1 MSLRDRLS
9 WLFGGREEVNLTEG
23 GIGRPLFFL
32 SLPIVVTNLLQTAYN
47 LADTFWLGQFST
59 TALAA
64 ITFAFPMVFLLIS
77 LGMGVSVAGSILVA
91 QNTGKGDRRAA
102 EYAASQ
108 TVTFSLAVS
117 AVAGVVGFFFVE
129 DFLRLLGAS
138 AKTLPAA
145 TSYMQVIALGL
156 PFMFGFFIFISLMRG
171 AGDTV
176 TPMLV
181 MLGTVVLNILID
193 PVLIFGFDGNPLFAI
208 LGVEGLESSLL
219 ASTGYTGSGVAGAAL
234 ATVFSRALAMV
245 VGLAIMFHGA
255 HGIEINLRDMAP
267 DVEYARRIVA
277 LGVPASIEGTGRALS
292 VNLFLVIVSLFPQ
305 YVVAAFGIGIRVF
318 SVIFLPAIA
327 VGRGVET
334 MAGQNIGAGK
344 PDRAERSAAL
354 ASVAMFLA
362 LSTLGVVVFAFPE
375 PIVSAFTDDAQVVEV
390 GAEFLRWVA
399 PSFGFIGVLRAYTGA
414 FRGAG
419 KTLVAAVISIATLA
433 VIRLPFAWVASQYV
447 PGVFELPRQGVWAA
461 FLVSN
466 ALGALIAYSWYRTG
480 SWRDAD
486 ATTGPRGAPTDDD

>member
-1 MSLRDRLS
+1 MSLRERLS
-9 WLFGGREEVNLTEG
+9 GLFGGREEVNLTEG
-23 GIGRPLFFL
+23 GIGWPLFFL

-47 LADTFWLGQFST
+47 LADTFWLGQYST

-117 AVAGVVGFFFVE
+117 AVAGVVGYLVVE

-138 AKTLPAA
+138 AETLPAA
-145 TSYMQVIALGL
+145 TGYMQVIALGL

-176 TPMLV
+176 TPMVV
-181 MLGTVVLNILID
+181 MFGTVVLNILID

-208 LGVEGLESSLL
+208 LGLGGLESTLL
-219 ASTGYTGSGVAGAAL
+219 AQTGYTGSGIAGAAI
-234 ATVFSRALAMV
+234 ATIFSRALAMV
-245 VGLAIMFHGA
+245 VGLAIMFRGS

-267 DVEYARRIVA
+267 DPTYARRIVA

-305 YVVAAFGIGIRVF
+305 YVVAAFGIGVRVF

-344 PDRAERSAAL
+344 PDRAARSVGV
-354 ASVAMFLA
+354 ASGAMFLV
-362 LSTLGVVVFAFPE
+362 LSAMGVLVFAFPV
-375 PIVSAFTDDAQVVEV
+375 PIVSAFTDDPQVVEV

-419 KTLVAAVISIATLA
+419 KTLVAAVISISTLA
-433 VIRLPFAWVASQYV
+433 VIRLPFAWVASQYA
-447 PGVFELPRQGVWAA
+447 PGLFPLPRQGVWAA

-466 ALGALIAYSWYRTG
+466 ALGALIAFTWYRTG

-486 ATTGPRGAPTDDD
+486 ATADARAVPTDD

>member
-1 MSLRDRLS
+1 VSLRERLS
-9 WLFGGREEVNLTEG
+9 GLFGGREEVDLTEG
-23 GIGRPLFFL
+23 GIGWPLFFL

-47 LADTFWLGQFST
+47 LADTFWLGQYST

-91 QNTGKGDRRAA
+91 QNTGKGDHHAA

-108 TVTFSLAVS
+108 TVTFAILVS
-117 AVAGVVGFFFVE
+117 AVAGAVGY
-129 DFLRLLGAS
+129 FLVDDLLALLGAS
-138 AKTLPAA
+138 AETLPAA
-145 TSYMQVIALGL
+145 TSYMQVIAVGL

-181 MLGTVVLNILID
+181 MFGTVVLNILID
-193 PVLIFGFDGNPLFAI
+193 PILIFGFEENPLFAI
-208 LGVEGLESSLL
+208 VGLQGLEASLL
-219 ASTGYTGSGVAGAAL
+219 AQTGYTGSGIAGAAV
-234 ATVFSRALAMV
+234 ATIVSRALAMV
-245 VGLAIMFHGA
+245 VGLAIMFRGTR
-255 HGIEINLRDMAP
+255 GIQIHLRDMAP
-267 DVEYARRIVA
+267 DLEYAERIVK

-292 VNLFLVIVSLFPQ
+292 VNLFLIIVALFPQ
-305 YVVAAFGIGIRVF
+305 SVVAAFGIGVRVF

-344 PDRAERSAAL
+344 PDRAAKSAGL
-354 ASVAMFLA
+354 ASLAMFLV
-362 LSTLGVVVFAFPE
+362 LSAMGVVVFLFPG
-375 PIVSAFTDDAQVVEV
+375 PIVGAFTSDPEVVEV

-433 VIRLPFAWVASQYV
+433 VIRLPFAWVASQYF
-447 PGVFELPRQGVWAA
+447 PDVFPEARMGVWAA
-461 FLVSN
+461 FFVSN
-466 ALGALIAYSWYRTG
+466 ALGALIAFTWYRTG

-486 ATTGPRGAPTDDD
+486 ATAGSRPAPTDD

>member
-1 MSLRDRLS
+1 MSLRERLS
-9 WLFGGREEVNLTEG
+9 GLFKGQEQLDLTEG
-23 GIGRPLFFL
+23 GIGKPLLFL

-91 QNTGKGDRRAA
+91 QNTGKGDTRAA

-108 TVTFSLAVS
+108 TVTFALLVS
-117 AVAGVVGFFFVE
+117 AVAGAVGYFFVD
-129 DFLRLLGAS
+129 DFLALLGAS
-138 AKTLPAA
+138 AQTLPAA

-181 MLGTVVLNILID
+181 MFGTVVLNILID
-193 PVLIFGFDGNPLFAI
+193 PVLIFGFDGNPLFSI
-208 LGVEGLESSLL
+208 LSLQGLEASLL
-219 ASTGYTGSGVAGAAL
+219 ASTGYTGSGIAGAAI
-234 ATVFSRALAMV
+234 ATIFSRALAMV
-245 VGLAIMFHGA
+245 VGLAIMFRGTR
-255 HGIEINLRDMAP
+255 GIRIRLRDMSP
-267 DVEYARRIVA
+267 DLEYAERIVK

-292 VNLFLVIVSLFPQ
+292 VNLFLVIVALFPQ
-305 YVVAAFGIGIRVF
+305 TVVAAFGIGVRVF

-344 PDRAERSAAL
+344 PDRAASSAGI
-354 ASVAMFLA
+354 ASGAMFVV
-362 LSTLGVVVFAFPE
+362 LSAMGVVVFLFPG
-375 PIVSAFTDDAQVVEV
+375 PIVGAFTSDPEVVEV

-419 KTLVAAVISIATLA
+419 KTLVAAAISIATLA
-433 VIRLPFAWVASQYV
+433 VIRLPFAWVASQYF
-447 PGVFELPRQGVWAA
+447 PNVFPEARMGVWAA
-461 FLVSN
+461 FFVSN
-466 ALGALIAYSWYRTG
+466 ALGALIAFSWYRTG

-486 ATTGPRGAPTDDD
+486 ATAGSRPAPTDD

>member
-1 MSLRDRLS
+1 MSLRGRLDDIFRGQED
-9 WLFGGREEVNLTEG
+9 LDLTSG
-23 GIGRPLFFL
+23 GIAGPLFYL
-32 SLPIVVTNLLQTAYN
+32 SLPIVITNLLQTAYN

-117 AVAGVVGFFFVE
+117 AVAGAVGYFLVE

-138 AKTLPAA
+138 AETLPAA

-156 PFMFGFFIFISLMRG
+156 PFMFGFFIFIALMRG

-181 MLGTVVLNILID
+181 MFGTVVLNILID

-208 LGVEGLESSLL
+208 LDLGGLESTLL
-219 ASTGYTGSGVAGAAL
+219 AQTGYTGSGVAGAAI
-234 ATVFSRALAMV
+234 ATIVSRALAMV
-245 VGLAIMFHGA
+245 VGLAIMFRGA

-267 DVEYARRIVA
+267 DFTYARRIVS
-277 LGVPASIEGTGRALS
+277 LGVPASVEGTGRALS

-305 YVVAAFGIGIRVF
+305 YVVAAFGIGVRVF

-344 PDRAERSAAL
+344 PDRAARSAGV
-354 ASVAMFLA
+354 ASGAMFLV
-362 LSTLGVVVFAFPE
+362 LSTMGVLVFAFPV
-375 PIVSAFTDDAQVVEV
+375 PIVSAFTDDPRVVEV

-419 KTLVAAVISIATLA
+419 KTLVAAVISISTLA
-433 VIRLPFAWVASQYV
+433 VIRLPFAWVASQSV
-447 PGVFELPRQGVWAA
+447 PGLFPLPRQGVWAA

-466 ALGALIAYSWYRTG
+466 ALGAFIAFSWYRTG

-486 ATTGPRGAPTDDD
+486 ATADARGAPTDD